1 MELMEQ
7 AQRRAVETRGLE
19 HQQAEGAGGVQ
30 HGAEKAP
37 GRTYGSL

>member
-7 AQRRAVETRGLE
+7 AQRRAVEMRRLE
-19 HQQAEGAGGVQ
+19 HQQAEGAGGV